1 MQGAKEFLKEIEQEL
16 FSQKNLG
23 LIESVFFP
31 LRFADDR
38 PLDYDHKQI
47 AIELMPKDSRLCK
60 DGQYANSIG
69 TNVQNIVH
77 AMAELYGQE
86 MQADGLAP
94 ESLKTRKKGQKGA
107 WRDIYDWLWNYKFTR
122 WLEQN
127 AWSILQKQA
136 NTANNWIQF
145 LTEED
150 KHKRLIGEQRVRRPS
165 PPASVQKQP
174 RNIPVNQPL
183 YLELN
188 LEYPDHQLLLFN
200 SNDEEKLIFCPS
212 LAFAP
217 NSILEKWPISLP
229 QPGSWAEDNED
240 NEKIFFEKV
249 RHEEFMAI
257 LLSKP
262 VNLDWLVPREE
273 DFLPE
278 LTAERIKELFEALEK
293 LENYQVFYQSFEV
306 VEAEG

>member
-1 MQGAKEFLKEIEQEL
+1 
-16 FSQKNLG
+16 
-23 LIESVFFP
+23 
-31 LRFADDR
+31 
-38 PLDYDHKQI
+38 
-47 AIELMPKDSRLCK
+47 
-60 DGQYANSIG
+60 
-69 TNVQNIVH
+69 
-77 AMAELYGQE
+77 
-86 MQADGLAP
+86 
-94 ESLKTRKKGQKGA
+94 
-107 WRDIYDWLWNYKFTR
+107 
-122 WLEQN
+122 
-127 AWSILQKQA
+127 
-136 NTANNWIQF
+136 

-257 LLSKP
+257 LLNQP
-262 VNLDWLVPREE
+262 INLDWLVPSED